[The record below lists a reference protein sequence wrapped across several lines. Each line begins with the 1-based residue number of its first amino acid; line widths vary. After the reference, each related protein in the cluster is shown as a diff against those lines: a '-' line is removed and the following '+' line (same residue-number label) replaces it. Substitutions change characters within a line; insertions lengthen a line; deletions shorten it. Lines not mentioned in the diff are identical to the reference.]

1 MRKFVVMMLGVML
14 VSCGQAPQANV
25 ADNQAA
31 EENEFPKPGDYHIIR
46 DVTVGNTTNRYET
59 DSSVDASSR
68 DQLLVLVSGSMDS
81 PFCDDRQVTI
91 GGGSFSIRQDCNNM
105 AVDTHGTY
113 SPDSIDITYERTVN
127 GAAHTDTA
135 TYRLKD

>member
-1 MRKFVVMMLGVML
+1 MREFVLMMSLML
-14 VSCGQAPQANV
+14 ASCGAAPQANV
-25 ADNQAA
+25 ADNQVAD
-31 EENEFPKPGDYHIIR
+31 ENEFPKPGEYHVIR

-68 DQLLVLVSGSMDS
+68 DQLLVMVSGSMDS
-81 PFCDDRQVTI
+81 PFCDDRRVTI

-127 GAAHTDTA
+127 GTVHTDRA
-135 TYRLKD
+135 SYRLKD